1 MGGAEPKAFVRVNG
15 RSLLARSLDAIN
27 SSGVAS
33 TVVVAAPEEFLFR
46 AREEIAAVT
55 ANTECRMSITAVAGG
70 NDRTESVQIAL
81 KHVGDA
87 EFVLVHDAARCLTPP
102 EVFRRVL
109 AAVRSGA
116 AAVVPVLPM
125 VDTVRR
131 VVPADSGSS
140 RAAASESA
148 RPLVQ
153 VSSGSRERLSG
164 ALERADLRRV
174 QTPQGFR
181 TEVLLRAHEQ
191 HRRDSDAVSAEDAA
205 AAGGTADTAAVGGA
219 VPTDDAGLVE
229 RLGFDVVAVPG
240 HEEALKITYPFDLLL
255 GEQLARI
262 RDESTGAAPLTSDTG
277 SPATDTGSPATGA
290 DSPATDTD
298 SLTRDSGEQR

>member
-125 VDTVRR
+125 IDTVRR
-131 VVPADSGSS
+131 AVPADSGSS
-140 RAAASESA
+140 RAGASESA

-191 HRRDSDAVSAEDAA
+191 HRRDPDAVSDEEA
-205 AAGGTADTAAVGGA
+205 AAVGGA
-219 VPTDDAGLVE
+219 APTDTVPAAGGAAPTDDAGLVE

-240 HEEALKITYPFDLLL
+240 HEEALKITYPLDLLL

-262 RDESTGAAPLTSDTG
+262 RDEGTGAAPLTSDTG
-277 SPATDTGSPATGA
+277 SPATGT